1 MLDLGSCI
9 FPFTLSQ
16 VGVGKSILQTLLG
29 FFMFGGVTFHP
40 VNVVGHV
47 MNIMGGIGYTLLKY
61 YSLCVAHALSVLD
74 IQLSCLFQPMSMHTC
89 VHVLKGAIFGG
100 HHMFY
105 FCSVFFL
112 FVSPPC
118 FEYCGAFFCPI
129 VLSHIFH
136 KGTNFRQMEGKK
148 ERSIVELEEGGSS
161 TERRKS

>member
-1 MLDLGSCI
+1 MLCPNHQYGKLITPYILSPSMHAECHLFIRKSNITI
-9 FPFTLSQ
+9 FCQEIMLKVATMSPFALFQ

-74 IQLSCLFQPMSMHTC
+74 LQLSCLFQPTSMHTC
-89 VHVLKGAIFGG
+89 VHVLKGAIFGR
-100 HHMFY
+100 HHIFY
-105 FCSVFFL
+105 FCSVLFL

-118 FEYCGAFFCPI
+118 FEYCG
-129 VLSHIFH
+129 
-136 KGTNFRQMEGKK
+136 
-148 ERSIVELEEGGSS
+148 
-161 TERRKS
+161 

>member
-1 MLDLGSCI
+1 MLDLGSCM
-9 FPFTLSQ
+9 FPFSLFQ

-40 VNVVGHV
+40 VNVIGHV

-74 IQLSCLFQPMSMHTC
+74 IQLSCLFQPMSNAHLC
-89 VHVLKGAIFGG
+89 ARLERGHIWRAPYVLLLL
-100 HHMFY
+100 
-105 FCSVFFL
+105 CFFL

-129 VLSHIFH
+129 VLSHLFH
-136 KGTNFRQMEGKK
+136 KGTHFRQMEGKK
-148 ERSIVELEEGGSS
+148 ERSIVELEEGD
-161 TERRKS
+161 RNV